1 MFDKNKIIVNEK
13 LVRIPKLKLKSNKR
27 RKRKKH
33 HHNQQSSSR
42 TTNTTAIAAA
52 STGQQS
58 TSINMNRSNLP
69 SSRRDSNVANSSNIS
84 KTYDVI
90 SIDDNY
96 ESASQYH
103 THRKK
108 TPTATTAATNL
119 DQLFPPETVGGA
131 SSNRGSRRSGRHEPL
146 PLLPPLM
153 VWDSSISSL
162 ATKNAY
168 KGGNNNE
175 NNDDEENED
184 DENYSNIR
192 FDDPTSIYELVEFGA
207 GDKKSKDSDAAAA
220 CLNESNVN
228 ANTSLSLNQSKL
240 SV

>member
-42 TTNTTAIAAA
+42 TTNTATTAIAAA
-52 STGQQS
+52 SSGQQS
-58 TSINMNRSNLP
+58 TSINMHRP
-69 SSRRDSNVANSSNIS
+69 SSRRDSNVGNISNIS

-108 TPTATTAATNL
+108 TSATTAAATNL
-119 DQLFPPETVGGA
+119 DQLFPPETVGGG

-146 PLLPPLM
+146 PLLPPQM

-168 KGGNNNE
+168 KAANNNE

-192 FDDPTSIYELVEFGA
+192 FDDPTSIYELVEFGT
-207 GDKKSKDSDAAAA
+207 GDKKSKDSDAG
-220 CLNESNVN
+220 LNESNAN